1 LLEDFRNRLLRPQ
14 SRSFSISGVAESLGG
29 ELYALL
35 RRTLMG
41 VAAAAGIVFL
51 ASLLAPG
58 HGTADAA
65 GSEGQPDPAAGE
77 APAFR
82 FVAVWPITATPAS
95 PVAAAPTEVI
105 PPAAVA
111 HIAAV
116 VEPAPT
122 AVTAFTPVAASDAV
136 APVPAESVLRGVLPA
151 DRHDGGL
158 SADPNDVGV
167 SADPNDV
174 ARAAVRR
181 AAPPVVHNDGWA
193 AARGT
198 AGPDHSSGSRPVDAV
213 ERLASPAIST
223 TSVGSLLSGSTPDA
237 GPSPAQLAVLS
248 AALLAVLWT
257 TQRLR
262 TSAHIWRSVL
272 IKTRTARPG

>member
-1 LLEDFRNRLLRPQ
+1 
-14 SRSFSISGVAESLGG
+14 VAESLGG

-35 RRTLMG
+35 RRTLVG
-41 VAAAAGIVFL
+41 AAVAAGIVFL
-51 ASLLAPG
+51 ATLLAPG
-58 HGTADAA
+58 HGTAHAA
-65 GSEGQPDPAAGE
+65 GSEGQPDPVTAASD

-82 FVAVWPITATPAS
+82 FVAVWPITATPAD
-95 PVAAAPTEVI
+95 PVVAAPSDVI

-111 HIAAV
+111 QMAAV
-116 VEPAPT
+116 VEPAPGAAQ
-122 AVTAFTPVAASDAV
+122 AVTPVATNDAV
-136 APVPAESVLRGVLPA
+136 APVPAEPMLSGVMSSDA
-151 DRHDGGL
+151 GDGVL
-158 SADPNDVGV
+158 SADPT
-167 SADPNDV
+167 DV

-193 AARGT
+193 AAIGT
-198 AGPDHSSGSRPVDAV
+198 AGPDHSSGSRQADVV

-223 TSVGSLLSGSTPDA
+223 SVGSLVSGSTPDA

-262 TSAHIWRSVL
+262 TSGHIWRSVL
-272 IKTRTARPG
+272 ITTRTARPG